1 MDTQTN
7 PQKNHLVRNIIVA
20 IAAIALIILE
30 IFSYMNP
37 ELFKAELTGG
47 TDDASV
53 NTDLYISND
62 YRALAGESHYITV
75 KAGKALTNLRALKIT
90 FTAATSMVEMV
101 KVDTDGTVLESISH
115 TESAS
120 IPGQY
125 TVAFGTFSP
134 IASVS
139 DNAVLFKLMVSL
151 KSGLQSGNTVVISR
165 VDNSFY
171 SFIDDDT
178 AGARKLSFRDGM
190 ITVGAGVDACE
201 NIQCG
206 VYGVCRSGEC
216 ICDIGYTGVRCNAC
230 DAAHNYT
237 GYPDCKIDL
246 LSDIGSVILTL
257 SQDTISKLDTADRIK
272 AYSSAYVMIN
282 SSTATGTIT
291 LEEQPA
297 ITIPPPTAG
306 LLTEADKITSI
317 TDQLKTSL
325 AVTGVN
331 VTKMSGAPGLLK
343 LEAVSPNTDMSL
355 DGISTTSGD
364 VTIVPEMKYK
374 LTLTP
379 PDTYQLR
386 VIGKNSDGSDVP
398 LNFND
403 VKLMPQP
410 VNILDDSALAGGLLK
425 KGDASGT
432 ATLYAEV
439 EKSDGS
445 TIKSNLMT
453 IEVPSGPII
462 EYARIMGSNV
472 VQRGARINLSVKVSD
487 VDQISDISDIRTSI
501 VRSSQTTYSGINS
514 DASAVW
520 FTNKQFVPPADIA
533 EINRAAESGT
543 QEGGEGEGEGEV
555 TTEYYKNYSIPVD
568 VPQDANLTDG
578 PYKLLLE
585 ITDTANHATTSVLS
599 ITIGAIASGDVDG
612 NGTINMPD
620 VIMAFHIAN
629 GTLTPTQAQIKA
641 ADMNGDGRVTMLDV
655 ITLFNQL

>member
-7 PQKNHLVRNIIVA
+7 PKKDHLVRNIIVA

-237 GYPDCKIDL
+237 GYPNCKIDL

-291 LEEQPA
+291 LEGQPA
-297 ITIPPPTAG
+297 ITIPAPTSG
-306 LLTEADKITSI
+306 ITEAEKITSI
-317 TDQLKTSL
+317 TDQLKTL
-325 AVTGVN
+325 LTVTGVN
-331 VTKMSGAPGLLK
+331 VTKISGAPGLLK

-462 EYARIMGSNV
+462 EYARIIGSNAIE
-472 VQRGARINLSVKVSD
+472 RGGRVNLSVKISD
-487 VDQISDISDIRTSI
+487 VDQISDIKDISTSI
-501 VRSSQTTYSGINS
+501 VRSSQTTYAGISS

-520 FTNKQFVPPADIA
+520 FTATPVIT
-533 EINRAAESGT
+533 EVAATENGT
-543 QEGGEGEGEGEV
+543 QETPAEGEEV
-555 TTEYYKNYSIPVD
+555 SPPAPPVTENYRIYTIPVE

-585 ITDTANHATTSVLS
+585 ITDTANHVATSVLP
-599 ITIGAIASGDVDG
+599 ITIGAVASGDV
-612 NGTINMPD
+612 NGDSNISMLD
-620 VIMAFHIAN
+620 VIMAFQIAN
-629 GTLTPTQAQIKA
+629 GSTTPTQAQLNA

-655 ITLFNQL
+655 ITLFNKI